1 MAYGLSSVM
10 GACKPPCDAA
20 VSERHAAGRRAM
32 YRCQSEG
39 AGQGWVA
46 PSTGGAPELISG
58 RTNHRSLDVVVR
70 HNPGWKGGGEERTRE
85 EDGTWIVGGRKAIIT
100 GLSVSRPPAVAS
112 RICTYHESS
121 VTSAKLAKDSG
132 RTCRADNSADST
144 CSEPT
149 APRGTP
155 RSCGRCLE
163 SPP

>member
-100 GLSVSRPPAVAS
+100 GLSVGRPPGESITHEPGDRVA
-112 RICTYHESS
+112 RPMWIHHEE
-121 VTSAKLAKDSG
+121 AAECEIGQRFGPNLPSG
-132 RTCRADNSADST
+132 QLC
-144 CSEPT
+144 
-149 APRGTP
+149 
-155 RSCGRCLE
+155 
-163 SPP
+163 